1 MIAEAVRLPESPDE
15 IGDVTIMDSRRRVVA
30 KLTAGEFRR
39 VHPITTCKRHNRN
52 WCLACGDRSSFVFK
66 PGREIERLP
75 WRASR

>member
-66 PGREIERLP
+66 PGR
-75 WRASR
+75 